1 MPVEIG
7 YIPAGAP
14 IDAHGLDVP
23 AGLPASTTDVLIAAP
38 KTVSIVYAALSVE
51 ERYDEVERV
60 VAAHDAGVESAIRE
74 LNQHAAV
81 ALVYRRERRQTL
93 ETRLAEM
100 LEREPDA
107 IPERREELERHA
119 HAELRD
125 PAVVKHIDSTGLRIR
140 QLFHVAHN
148 DDRGDPHLHTHLFLD
163 AEVTA
168 ADDGRDYPRDHSI
181 LVGSLA
187 PVMRAYDTAMATSL
201 SELVNGC
208 FLVSDAT
215 GRREV
220 DGISD
225 EVVGGF
231 PGTVCTPDARFHQV
245 YADRALRPDV
255 VLPIGASSR
264 RL

>member
-14 IDAHGLDVP
+14 LDEHGLDVP
-23 AGLPASTTDVLIAAP
+23 AGLPASTTDLLIAAP
-38 KTVSIVYAALSVE
+38 KTVSIIYAVMSVE
-51 ERYDEVERV
+51 ERYDEADRV
-60 VAAHDAGVESAIRE
+60 VAAHHAGVASALDE
-74 LNQHAAV
+74 LNRRAAV

-107 IPERREELERHA
+107 IPERREELERYA
-119 HAELRD
+119 RAELRD
-125 PAVVKHIDSTGLRIR
+125 PTVVEHIDSTGLRVN

-148 DDRGDPHLHTHLFLD
+148 DDRGDPHLHTHVFLD

-168 ADDGRDYPRDHSI
+168 VDDGRDYPRDHSI
-181 LVGSLA
+181 LLGSLA
-187 PVMRAYDTAMATSL
+187 SVMRAYDTGMATSL
-201 SELVNGC
+201 YDLVHGR
-208 FLVSDAT
+208 FVVSHAT

-220 DGISD
+220 EGISD

-231 PGTVCTPDARFHQV
+231 PGMLCTPDARFHQV
-245 YADRALRPDV
+245 YADRVLRPDV
-255 VLPIGASSR
+255 VLPIGASTR

>member
-7 YIPAGAP
+7 YVPAGTP
-14 IDAHGLDVP
+14 IDEHGLDVP
-23 AGLPASTTDVLIAAP
+23 AGLPASTTDLLIAAP
-38 KTVSIVYAALSVE
+38 KTVSVLYAVLAVE
-51 ERYDEVERV
+51 GRHEEAERV
-60 VAAHDAGVESAIRE
+60 VAAHHAGVESALGE
-74 LNQHAAV
+74 LNQLAAV
-81 ALVYRRERRQTL
+81 VLVYRRERRQTL
-93 ETRLAEM
+93 DSRLAEM

-107 IPERREELERHA
+107 IPERREELERYA
-119 HAELRD
+119 RAELRD
-125 PAVVKHIDSTGLRIR
+125 PAVVEHIDSTGLRVN
-140 QLFHVAHN
+140 QLFHVAHD
-148 DDRGDPHLHTHLFLD
+148 DDRGDPHLHAHLFLD

-168 ADDGRDYPRDHSI
+168 LDDGRDYPRDHSI

-187 PVMRAYDTAMATSL
+187 SVMRAYDATMATSL
-201 SELVNGC
+201 YDLVNGR
-208 FLVSDAT
+208 FVVSQVT

-231 PGTVCTPDARFHQV
+231 SGTVCAPDARFHQV

-255 VLPIGASSR
+255 VLPIGASAR